1 MVFFEILGIGTALYF
16 LDKFFPNWS
25 LIIRILALIIRTSAL
40 IIGISALIIGISA
53 LIFGFSW
60 CWTNFFNENWN
71 AVIGS
76 VILFSP
82 VIYILYDKRKFKKYV
97 EQNPGTKTDW

>member
-1 MVFFEILGIGTALYF
+1 MDFFEIWGICLGICGVLWFLDKVFGITLYF
-16 LDKFFPNWS
+16 LYRCRYLL
-25 LIIRILALIIRTSAL
+25 LITL
-40 IIGISALIIGISA
+40 GISA

-60 CWTNFFNENWN
+60 CWANFSNENWN
-71 AVIGS
+71 AVFVS

-97 EQNPGTKTDW
+97 KQNPGTKTDW